1 MVRVGS
7 RETEQGAVTVF
18 WLVMRVEVR
27 RRWRTLASLALLLG
41 LVAGVVLGAAAGAR
55 RTDTAYPRL
64 RAWGN
69 AAQLSIVPE
78 GTGLTGY
85 YAALERLPHVAV
97 APEALYNAG
106 LPPTYRQAGLMVQAM
121 ASPDGSYGTTVDRV
135 RLLAGHMFDPHEP
148 AATVINQQLAD
159 IEHLSP
165 GGTLRLAFIPSDPV
179 TGNQEP
185 SKEFVLS
192 FTVTGIAVFDSQVV
206 STGVLASAPTA
217 LLSPPFAATPAARSA
232 PCCDEAAVRLLPGTD
247 ETGFIGAAELLAKKY
262 PDTHGQVDIL
272 KAADQVSATQR
283 AIQPQ
288 AVALALFAA
297 LAGLIALAVLSQLL
311 SRQLALDAAEYP
323 ALRVLGVTRPV
334 LVAVSL
340 ARLALVTGAGAA
352 LAVAIA
358 IVASPLMPIGPAR
371 LADPSPGISV
381 DPLVLGAGFAA
392 IVLLPLAIVAP
403 AAWRAASRAAGS
415 AGGPGRPGRPSV
427 LGAALS
433 RWGSVTGGL
442 GVRMAFEPGRGST
455 AVPVRS
461 ALAGTVAA
469 VGAVAGAMVFGASLL
484 TLVGTPHQYGQN
496 WDAQLD
502 LGFGAVP
509 GSMAGQMLRS
519 DPAVSGY
526 AGGDYGLVSVK
537 GTLVGAIGLDPPAAA
552 RPGGGYVTI
561 LAGRAPAGP
570 REIALGA
577 KTMAAAHVRIGQ
589 EIPVVINHSAVV
601 GAPVTRTMQVVG
613 EVVLPAF
620 SRGSF
625 NPTDLGTGALFTASV
640 LSEPTSQGPCTSGT
654 CYNFFLVR
662 YRPGTDEA
670 SAAVTLAAM
679 ATRAGC
685 PPGACPVVSDQRPGD
700 IKDYAGVRDTPLILD
715 ALLVVLAVGTLA
727 HVLLTG
733 VRRRRRDLAVLK
745 TLGLSRGQVLRLVA
759 WQAGAFG
766 CVALLAGLPLGVLAG
781 RQAWAAFT
789 DAAGIAPSPDIPA
802 ALILLTIPATLL
814 IAVLIALWPGWRAAR
829 LRPAAVLWTE

>member
-1 MVRVGS
+1 
-7 RETEQGAVTVF
+7 VTAF
-18 WLVMRVEVR
+18 WLVTWVEVR
-27 RRWRTLASLALLLG
+27 RRWRALASLALLLG
-41 LVAGVVLGAAAGAR
+41 LVGGVVLGAAAGAR
-55 RTDTAYPRL
+55 RTDSAYPRL
-64 RAWGN
+64 RAWAN
-69 AAQLSIVPE
+69 ASQLSVVPE
-78 GTGLTGY
+78 SNADQTGY
-85 YAALERLPHVAV
+85 YAALARLPQAAAV
-97 APEALYNAG
+97 APEELYNAG
-106 LPPTYRQAGLMVQAM
+106 LPPKYRAPSLVVQAIT
-121 ASPDGSYGTTVDRV
+121 SPDDSYGTTVDRLK
-135 RLLAGHMFDPHEP
+135 LLAGQMFGSREP
-148 AATVINQQLAD
+148 GAAVINQQLAD

-165 GGTLRLAFIPSDPV
+165 GGTLSLAFLPSDAA
-179 TGNQEP
+179 GNAEL
-185 SKEFVLS
+185 SKEIIQS
-192 FTVTGIAVFDSQVV
+192 FKVTGIAVFDSQVV
-206 STGVLASAPTA
+206 PTAALASAPTA
-217 LLSPPFAATPAARSA
+217 LLSPPFAATAAAREA
-232 PCCDEAAVRLLPGTD
+232 PCCGEAAVQLRPGAD
-247 ETGFIGAAELLAKKY
+247 EAQFIIAADQLAKQHAE
-262 PDTHGQVDIL
+262 TGQVDIL
-272 KAADQVSATQR
+272 KAADQVSAAQR

-323 ALRVLGVTRPV
+323 ALRVLGVTRLL

-358 IVASPLMPIGPAR
+358 IAGSPLMPVGPAR

-392 IVLLPLAIVAP
+392 IALLPLVILAP
-403 AAWRAASRAAGS
+403 AAWRAAARAAGS
-415 AGGPGRPGRPSV
+415 SVAPGSRGSASV

-461 ALAGTVAA
+461 ALAGTLVAVAA
-469 VGAVAGAMVFGASLL
+469 VAGTMVFGASLVG
-484 TLVGTPHQYGQN
+484 LVGTPHQYGQN

-502 LGFGAVP
+502 LGFEAVP
-509 GSMAGQMLRS
+509 GNLGGQILPP
-519 DPAVSGY
+519 DPAVTGY

-537 GTLVGAIGLDPPAAA
+537 GTLVGAIGLDPPAGASS
-552 RPGGGYVTI
+552 GTGYLTVQT
-561 LAGRAPAGP
+561 GRAPAGP
-570 REIALGA
+570 GEIALGA

-589 EIPVVINHSAVV
+589 DIPVVIYQSERT
-601 GAPVTRTMQVVG
+601 GAPVTRSMRVVG
-613 EVVLPAF
+613 EVILPAF

-625 NPTDLGTGALFTASV
+625 NPTDLGTGALLTASV
-640 LSEPTSQGPCTSGT
+640 LSEPQPPACLSGT

-662 YRPGTDEA
+662 YRPGTDKA
-670 SAAVTLAAM
+670 SAAETLTAL

-685 PPGACPVVSDQRPGD
+685 PPGACVVISDQRPGD
-700 IKDYAGVRDTPLILD
+700 IRDYAGVRDTPLVLG
-715 ALLVVLAVGTLA
+715 ALLVLLAVGTLA

-766 CVALLAGLPLGVLAG
+766 AVALLAGLPLGVLAG

-789 DAAGIAPSPDIPA
+789 GAAGIAPAPDIPV
-802 ALILLTIPATLL
+802 ALILLTVPATLL

-829 LRPAAVLWTE
+829 LRPATVLWTE

>member
-1 MVRVGS
+1 M
-7 RETEQGAVTVF
+7 TAL
-18 WLVMRVEVR
+18 WLVMWVEVR
-27 RRWRTLASLALLLG
+27 GRWRALASLALLLG
-41 LVAGVVLGAAAGAR
+41 LVGGVVLGAAAGAR

-64 RAWGN
+64 RAWAN
-69 AAQLSIVPE
+69 ASQLSVVPE

-85 YAALERLPHVAV
+85 YAALARLPQAAAV
-97 APEALYNAG
+97 APEALYDAG
-106 LPPTYRQAGLMVQAM
+106 LPPAYRAAGRVVQAM

-135 RLLAGHMFDPHEP
+135 RLLAGQMFGPREP
-148 AATVINQQLAD
+148 GAAVINQQLAD

-179 TGNQEP
+179 TSNEEL
-185 SKEFVLS
+185 SKEFILS
-192 FTVTGIAVFDSQVV
+192 FKVTGIAVFDSQIVTTV
-206 STGVLASAPTA
+206 ALASAPTA
-217 LLSPPFAATPAARSA
+217 LLSPPFAATAAARSA
-232 PCCDEAAVRLLPGTD
+232 PCCEEAAVRLRPGAD
-247 ETGFIGAAELLAKKY
+247 EAQFIAAADQLAKQYAGTKQKQG
-262 PDTHGQVDIL
+262 TGGAVDIL
-272 KAADQVSATQR
+272 NAADQVSATQR

-297 LAGLIALAVLSQLL
+297 LAALIALAVLSQLL
-311 SRQLALDAAEYP
+311 SRQLTLDAAQYP

-340 ARLALVTGAGAA
+340 ARLALVTGAGAV

-358 IVASPLMPIGPAR
+358 IAGSPLMPIGPAR
-371 LADPSPGISV
+371 LADPAPGISV

-392 IVLLPLAIVAP
+392 IVLLPLTILAL
-403 AAWRAASRAAGS
+403 AAWRAAARAAGPTG
-415 AGGPGRPGRPSV
+415 APAVPGRPSA

-461 ALAGTVAA
+461 ALAATMVT
-469 VGAVAGAMVFGASLL
+469 VGAVAGALVFGASLV
-484 TLVGTPHQYGQN
+484 TLVGTPHRYGQN
-496 WDAQLD
+496 WDAELD

-509 GSMAGQMLRS
+509 ANLAGQMLHP
-519 DPAVSGY
+519 DPAITGY
-526 AGGDYGLVSVK
+526 ASGDYGLVSVK
-537 GTLVGAIGLDPPAAA
+537 GTLAGAIGLDPPAAA
-552 RPGGGYVTI
+552 SPGDGYVTI

-570 REIALGA
+570 GEIALGA
-577 KTMAAAHVRIGQ
+577 KTMTAAHVRIGQ
-589 EIPVVINHSAVV
+589 DIPVVINHAAVT
-601 GAPVTRTMQVVG
+601 GPPVTRTMRVVG
-613 EVVLPAF
+613 EVILPAF

-625 NPTDLGTGALFTASV
+625 NPTDLGTGALLTASV
-640 LSEPTSQGPCTSGT
+640 LSEPQRNSPCPSGT

-670 SAAVTLAAM
+670 SAAATLTAL

-685 PPGACPVVSDQRPGD
+685 PPGACPVTSDQRPGD
-700 IKDYAGVRDTPLILD
+700 IRDYASVRDTPLVLG
-715 ALLVVLAVGTLA
+715 ALLTVLAVGTLA

-781 RQAWAAFT
+781 RQAWAAFA
-789 DAAGIAPSPDIPA
+789 DAAGIAPSPDIPM
-802 ALILLTIPATLL
+802 ALILLTIPVTLL

-829 LRPAAVLWTE
+829 LRPAAVLRTE